1 MSIYLITCIIVAC
14 RIPQGVLGLGAEVN
28 LMSDIMNLVDFY
40 TENNVTDTVE
50 VGTKTIEKKAK
61 EEGGEEK
68 TVTEEVPVYETTYPV
83 TGLGSGSLDQEVA
96 ELLYRQFVVGSF
108 QSQGEQ
114 AARYDAAKA
123 TFGGILGLTSE
134 KMEEISSNIGGT
146 VYDNFIG
153 QSMRTKGSLDQQ
165 DMMTL
170 ANIQAKLGL
179 SSEASEKM
187 LLESQKKIL
196 SEEIDAVMDSPTPE
210 ALKSFREKC
219 NSMGMDLYED
229 VGISQSRLSKMFEQ
243 EVIPGLQSGDITVE
257 DADALTEIQ
266 ESLGLSADDCEAIF
280 ESVLMRLSKTTYDNI
295 AGEILRGREESCIDP
310 IKQLV
315 GYASFA
321 DGELGLDV
329 PEEVGNQIFNIYEA
343 LDFGDL
349 DKVVVD
355 NNVAL
360 LRTALSLS

>member
-1 MSIYLITCIIVAC
+1 MQ
-14 RIPQGVLGLGAEVN
+14 QGVLGLGAEIN

-40 TENNVTDTVE
+40 TENNVTNTVE
-50 VGTKTIEKKAK
+50 VGTKTIEKKVPAD

-68 TVTEEVPVYETTYPV
+68 TMTEEVPVYETTYPV
-83 TGLGSGSLDQEVA
+83 TGLASGSVDQEVA
-96 ELLYRQFVVGSF
+96 ELLYRQFIVGSF
-108 QSQGEQ
+108 QAQGEQ
-114 AARYDAAKA
+114 ATRYDAAKA

-146 VYDNFIG
+146 VYDNFISN
-153 QSMRTKGSLDQQ
+153 SMKTKGSLDQQ

-196 SEEIDAVMDSPTPE
+196 SEEIDALMDAPTPE
-210 ALKSFREKC
+210 GLKAFREKC

-229 VGISQSRLSKMFEQ
+229 VGISQTRLSKMFEQ
-243 EVIPGLQSGDITVE
+243 EVIPGLQSGAITVE
-257 DADALTEIQ
+257 DADELTEIQ
-266 ESLGLSADDCEAIF
+266 ESLGLSADDCETIF
-280 ESVLMRLSKTTYDNI
+280 ESILMRLSKTTYDNI
-295 AGEILRGREESCIDP
+295 AGEILRGRQESCIQP

-315 GYASFA
+315 QYASFA

-329 PEEVGNQIFNIYEA
+329 QEEVGNQIYNIYEA
-343 LDFGDL
+343 LDFGDV
-349 DKVVVD
+349 DKDAVE
-355 NNVAL
+355 NNMAL
-360 LRTALSLS
+360 LRTALSL

>member
-1 MSIYLITCIIVAC
+1 M
-14 RIPQGVLGLGAEVN
+14 PQGVLGLGAEVN

-50 VGTKTIEKKAK
+50 VGTKTIEKKVK
-61 EEGGEEK
+61 EGGEEK

-83 TGLGSGSLDQEVA
+83 TGLASGSVDQEVA
-96 ELLYRQFVVGSF
+96 ELLYRQFIVGSF
-108 QSQGEQ
+108 QAQGEQ
-114 AARYDAAKA
+114 ATRYEAAKA

-134 KMEEISSNIGGT
+134 KMKEISSNIGST
-146 VYDNFIG
+146 VYDNFISN
-153 QSMRTKGSLDQQ
+153 SMKTKGALDQQ

-179 SSEASEKM
+179 SSETSEKM
-187 LLESQKKIL
+187 LLDSQKKIL
-196 SEEIDAVMDSPTPE
+196 SEEIDALMDAPTPE
-210 ALKSFREKC
+210 GLKAFREKC

-229 VGISQSRLSKMFEQ
+229 VGISQSRLLKMFEQ

-257 DADALTEIQ
+257 DAEVLTEIQ

-280 ESVLMRLSKTTYDNI
+280 ESILMRLSKTTYDNI

-343 LDFGDL
+343 LDFGALEKDA
-349 DKVVVD
+349 VE
-355 NNVAL
+355 NNMAL